1 MKKFSIFLLVIA
13 ILGALVYYFFP
24 LEMLVKKAVNKYG
37 SEVTG
42 TSVNLSGFNINLK
55 DGEASVKEIT
65 IANPENYKTKYAIE
79 LGNIDVKVNL
89 KSVTTDT
96 IIIDSIVVNKPVV
109 SYEMKSLTENNISEI
124 INNVNKYTTPSAA
137 EASQEEVKAE
147 AKDDNAGKKVIIKEV
162 IISNGE
168 INGAM
173 TAAPDIVSA
182 AIPLPTLTLNNIGG
196 ESKGTTIADAIA
208 FIMDKLLSSVSTTV
222 ISSNLANLK
231 DAANVAVDSA
241 KEAAQGT
248 VDTVKDTADSVVDG
262 VKDTLNNLNP
272 FSK

>member
-13 ILGALVYYFFP
+13 IIGALVYYFFP

-42 TSVNLSGFNINLK
+42 TSVNLAGFNINLK
-55 DGEASVKEIT
+55 DGEASVKQIT
-65 IANPENYKTKYAIE
+65 VANPENYKTQYAVE

-96 IIIDSIVVNKPVV
+96 IIIDKIVVNKPVI

-124 INNVNKYTTPSAA
+124 INNVNKYSASSAA
-137 EASQEEVKAE
+137 EPAKEETKSSDAS
-147 AKDDNAGKKVIIKEV
+147 KKVIIKKV
-162 IISNGE
+162 VISNGE

-182 AIPLPTLTLNNIGG
+182 AIPLPTITLDNIGQD
-196 ESKGTTIADAIA
+196 SNGTTIADSIA
-208 FIMDKLLSSVSTTV
+208 FIMNKLLSAVSTTV

-231 DAANVAVDSA
+231 DAANAAVDEA
-241 KEAAQGT
+241 KNAAQGT
-248 VDTVKDTADSVVDG
+248 VDAAKDTAGGVVDG
-262 VKDTLNNLNP
+262 VKDTLNSLNP
-272 FSK
+272 FGK